1 MPAHQVPSAFDDFAA
16 REPYFAVVTSPRFL
30 RANLTPEHEREF
42 FASGEALVDRMF
54 AIIEA
59 GLVPKFAPV
68 AMLEYGCGVGRLAIP
83 LSRRPGSVTAVDRS
97 GVMLDV
103 ARREQSGVARATSS
117 FRHSRNLPPH
127 RGSSISSFA
136 ITCCSGCGAVMG
148 SR

>member
-59 GLVPKFAPV
+59 GLAPKFAPV

-103 ARREQSGVARATSS
+103 ARREAERRGAGHILFQTLEEFAAA
-117 FRHSRNLPPH
+117 SRKFDLVLC
-127 RGSSISSFA
+127 FE
-136 ITCCSGCGAVMG
+136 
-148 SR
+148 